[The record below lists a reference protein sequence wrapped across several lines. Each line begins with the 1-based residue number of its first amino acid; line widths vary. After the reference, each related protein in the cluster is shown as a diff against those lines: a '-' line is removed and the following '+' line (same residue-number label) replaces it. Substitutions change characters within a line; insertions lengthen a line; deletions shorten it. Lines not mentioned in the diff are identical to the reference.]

1 MQLLQQHLV
10 VDADSTFDRLRAQ
23 LIDLRDHVADAAMH
37 IFQSLAKFA
46 LPPLA
51 EACSLADGISPAYW
65 TLAQQ
70 ARRES

>member
-1 MQLLQQHLV
+1 LRVHI
-10 VDADSTFDRLRAQ
+10 VDAVMQ
-23 LIDLRDHVADAAMH
+23 
-37 IFQSLAKFA
+37 IFQSLGKFA

-70 ARRES
+70 AGRES